1 MTEFAYNVL
10 ILAKKEPKADTNGRR
25 INAESIAPCGLQRM
39 TEQEQRTLQLFET
52 RTRQLILQYRDASEL
67 NRQLQDELRARDR
80 QIEELKAQ
88 LEALTKEYAN
98 LKTAKMIQISS
109 GENARRRNALQS
121 SFKK

>member
-1 MTEFAYNVL
+1 
-10 ILAKKEPKADTNGRR
+10 
-25 INAESIAPCGLQRM
+25 M

-98 LKTAKMIQISS
+98 LKQPK
-109 GENARRRNALQS
+109 
-121 SFKK
+121 